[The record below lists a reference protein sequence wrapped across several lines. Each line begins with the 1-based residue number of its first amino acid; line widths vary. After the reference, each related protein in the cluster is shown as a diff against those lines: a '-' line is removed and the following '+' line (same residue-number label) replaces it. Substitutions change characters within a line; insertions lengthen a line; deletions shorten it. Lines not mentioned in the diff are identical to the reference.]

1 MQRFILLTLA
11 IAQTLAKPLPSD
23 KSKTSYVTACEN
35 AVNCETYKLSNGHT
49 SIRFIK
55 GMEPG
60 TTDYADRL
68 LRFKAKREDTTTT
81 QVTVS
86 DKTAYWGCGIDPVAT
101 LNNVSSICETSGQCI
116 SNSPWS
122 TDIEYVDPTDTQN
135 GYDASSGTLTISAT
149 GTYPSW
155 IRNGLVAGLQGA
167 MGAKDV
173 ITTSTVT
180 YAVTDGAINKNGP
193 QMHGEDCT
201 VATAP
206 SYVGLGVYSAPNVL
220 MATISAEISAV
231 GSDGGNGL
239 CGTAGIVGAIAGAFG
254 PGGAVVGA
262 IFGTVSASCS
272 LAEG

>member
-11 IAQTLAKPLPSD
+11 IAQTFANPLSSD

-35 AVNCETYKLSNGHT
+35 AVNCETFKLPNGHT

-68 LRFKAKREDTTTT
+68 LRSKVKREDTTTT

-101 LNNVSSICETSGQCI
+101 LNNVSSICDTSGQCI

-122 TDIEYVDPTDTQN
+122 TDIIYVDPTDSNSGST
-135 GYDASSGTLTISAT
+135 SGTLTISAT

-167 MGAKDV
+167 MGAKGVSTSSTATYLV
-173 ITTSTVT
+173 IGF
-180 YAVTDGAINKNGP
+180 AKDGGSY
-193 QMHGEDCT
+193 QEHCT

-220 MATISAEISAV
+220 MATISAEISA
-231 GSDGGNGL
+231 SGGGDGL
-239 CGTAGIVGAIAGAFG
+239 CGGAGIVGAIAGAFG
-254 PGGAVVGA
+254 PVGAAVGA